1 MTTFRPA
8 TEHDLA
14 ASSYIYYLNEIQGVQ
29 NPPPLQPAPPML
41 HHIFETGLVY
51 VAEQD
56 EQIIG
61 YAGAIKRGQVSFLT
75 DLFVK
80 PETQSGQV
88 GKTLLQYVLPQ
99 DGSIR
104 CTVSSTDPRAQ
115 ALYIR
120 SGMPPQFPHFN
131 LRWSS
136 ESSPVHSNAS
146 TNSITIVEA
155 QADDPEFLQWD
166 TDICGRERPIDHSFW
181 RQQQQ
186 GIPLWFERQGKRVGY
201 GYVRTGTS
209 SFWYSQM
216 CTVGPVGVRSP
227 EYTTDC
233 VLAAIEWATKRAN
246 IVRIDVPGPH
256 PCLAPLL
263 ERGFRIVYVETFLS
277 AAQMPF
283 FDARCYIPSGS
294 DLF

>member
-29 NPPPLQPAPPML
+29 NPPLPQPAPAIL
-41 HHIFETGLVY
+41 YHIFETGTVY
-51 VAEQD
+51 VAEQYG
-56 EQIIG
+56 QIIG
-61 YAGAIKRGQVSFLT
+61 YAGAIKRGHITFLT

-80 PETQSGQV
+80 PETQSAQI
-88 GKTLLQYVLPQ
+88 GKTLLQHTLPHY
-99 DGSIR
+99 GSIR

-120 SGMPPQFPHFN
+120 SGMQPQFPHFN

-136 ESSPVHSNAS
+136 ESSPVHSNTS
-146 TNSITIVEA
+146 TNSITIIEA

-166 TDICGRERPIDHSFW
+166 TDICGRKRLIDHTFW
-181 RQQQQ
+181 RQQQ
-186 GIPLWFERQGKRVGY
+186 GVPLWFERQGKRVGY
-201 GYVRTGTS
+201 GYVRTETS
-209 SFWYSQM
+209 SFWYPHM
-216 CTVGPVGVRSP
+216 CTVGPIGVRSA
-227 EYTTDC
+227 EYATDC
-233 VLAAIEWATKRAN
+233 VLAAIEWATKRAT
-246 IVRIDVPGPH
+246 IVRIDIPGPH
-256 PCLAPLL
+256 PSLAPLL
-263 ERGFRIVYVETFLS
+263 ERAFRIVYVETFLS
-277 AAQMPF
+277 AAQTPF